1 MQDCRPC
8 CGCGPRR
15 FPKATQHRCTGLILN
30 NKPGRRPPW
39 FTTTFYG
46 GAMLLDGF
54 SRLLRTKN
62 FGFMVGTSEMI
73 TSRGRSSCGCILDSP
88 AWCAA
93 LCVASMWLGESKPRF
108 HWMFFFAQLQW
119 IRHKPINLEVVTRRM
134 SVWNVFEIHHQLSRS
149 RCICFNYPKPSGTI
163 WGFAA
168 RELEIS
174 LQLSFRISGRFN
186 LSVACQHLVESLEAY
201 VLQVIEVE

>member
-1 MQDCRPC
+1 MQEHFGLAQDEAAGAGPRERQHRNCQEIWPVCVPWIIILSLLFAVDLPAEPGLYLQQKKQLVEKHKNNDFMQDCRPC

-93 LCVASMWLGESKPRF
+93 LCVASM
-108 HWMFFFAQLQW
+108 
-119 IRHKPINLEVVTRRM
+119 
-134 SVWNVFEIHHQLSRS
+134 
-149 RCICFNYPKPSGTI
+149 
-163 WGFAA
+163 
-168 RELEIS
+168 
-174 LQLSFRISGRFN
+174 
-186 LSVACQHLVESLEAY
+186 
-201 VLQVIEVE
+201 